1 MATALGF
8 EKVSKRFII
17 HHQRPRS
24 FQELTVGFFKR
35 NNASREE
42 LWALRDVSFAV
53 ERGQTLGIIGPNG
66 SGKSTMLK
74 LITRILEPTSGKITA
89 NGKVSALIELGA
101 GFHPDL
107 TGRDNVFLNGSIL
120 GMGRREM
127 QEKFEEIVEFTE
139 LGRFIDM
146 PLKHYSSGMQMRLGF
161 AIATS
166 VDPDILLIDEVLAVG
181 DEAFQRKC
189 LRRIGDFRRRG
200 KTIVFVS
207 HGLDVVRELC
217 SEVIW
222 LDGGVVR
229 ARGGPDEVIAQYLR
243 DIGEEVPLEPAVPT
257 EEAERMAAVEEE
269 VGQAVEEPPAE
280 AAPQPASRW
289 GSREVE
295 ITRVEFLNGRG
306 NPCDTF
312 RTGERMLARIQY
324 QAHQRIERPVF
335 GVAIDHSD
343 GVQVNRPNTK
353 TSDYEIDYIERE
365 GSIDYVVDSLPPL
378 EGEYEF
384 SAAVYD
390 YPCTRPYDHHER
402 MYSFE
407 IRQGRVKDAYGVFYI
422 PCEWRLRPGN

>member
-17 HHQRPRS
+17 HHERPRS

-127 QEKFEEIVEFTE
+127 KQKFEEIVEFTE

-166 VDPDILLIDEVLAVG
+166 VHPDILLIDEVLAVG

-229 ARGGPDEVIAQYLR
+229 ARGGADEVIAQYLR
-243 DIGEEVPLEPAVPT
+243 DIGEEASLEQAIQS
-257 EEAERMAAVEEE
+257 EEAEQMAAVEEE

-280 AAPQPASRW
+280 AAPQPPRRW

-295 ITRVEFLNGRG
+295 ITRVEFLDGRG

-312 RTGERMLARIQY
+312 RTGERMLARIHY
-324 QAHQRIERPVF
+324 RARQRIERPVF
-335 GVAIDHSD
+335 GVAIHHSD
-343 GVQVNRPNTK
+343 GVHVNGPNTK
-353 TSDYEIDYIERE
+353 ASDYEIDYIEGE
-365 GSIDYVVDSLPPL
+365 GSIDYVVESLPLL
-378 EGEYEF
+378 EGEYQF

-390 YPCTRPYDHHER
+390 YSCTHPYDHHER

-407 IRQGRVKDAYGVFYI
+407 VRQGRVKDAYGVFYI